1 MCWGATWQTTC
12 VRRNRDWMTRK
23 ADPDLSASSARSE
36 VARSPA
42 GPDVDESLQP
52 TSGDLL
58 SDVYFLAE
66 QITRQTDDRLRGLYA
81 RSTIVMSFATI
92 EAINNDALATIY
104 ALLTDEI
111 PAGSKKLPPWSYFV
125 GRSTDRIKSLLRRGA
140 FFRRQRYVLG
150 QIKRTTGRTIDSALA
165 KQIEDLRNFRNG
177 IVHMSF
183 VEKRGS
189 YDAVHDLGEIVD
201 VATSAPSI
209 VQGYL
214 DFVSTAFSELKLPI
228 QTFRSYGTERGVS

>member
-1 MCWGATWQTTC
+1 
-12 VRRNRDWMTRK
+12 MTRK
-23 ADPDLSASSARSE
+23 ADPDLSAFSARSE
-36 VARSPA
+36 AAPVSATQEA
-42 GPDVDESLQP
+42 GESLQA

-58 SDVYFLAE
+58 SDVYYLE
-66 QITRQTDDRLRGLYA
+66 QQIGRQTDERLRGLYA

-104 ALLTDEI
+104 ALLTDDI
-111 PAGSKKLPPWSYFV
+111 PAGSRKLPPWSYFV

-150 QIKRTTGRTIDSALA
+150 QIKRTTGRTLDTRLA
-165 KQIEDLRNFRNG
+165 KEIEDLRNFRNG

-183 VEKRGS
+183 VEKRDS
-189 YDAVHDLGEIVD
+189 YDAVHHIGEIVD

-214 DFVSTAFSELKLPI
+214 DFVSTAFAELKLPI
-228 QTFRSYGTERGVS
+228 QSFRAYGTERGAGESR